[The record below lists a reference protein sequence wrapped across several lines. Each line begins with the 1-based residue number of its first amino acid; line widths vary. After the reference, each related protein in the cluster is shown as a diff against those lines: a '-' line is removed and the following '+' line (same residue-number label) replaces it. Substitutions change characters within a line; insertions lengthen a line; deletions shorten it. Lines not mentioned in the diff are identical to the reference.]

1 MGTVVYQQ
9 GFQSSQLNEPRA
21 LRLRLS
27 SPNPHFYQTFGL
39 ALKSHFLDSSNA
51 EDTRNRNVDKPA
63 ASSGPDSSG
72 WSFLQSLSSGSSSSS
87 SYLSKTMSSEK
98 EKTYVQRPT
107 SCRTLSDESLALCTE
122 NLGSETGSDVT
133 DVEDLFSLSLSDVQT
148 KKPEETTTETRTLKS
163 RKRNVS
169 PSDLPPPLTSMRG
182 SQCIQMRP
190 HREDGRLV
198 MTAIKAPPRNRC
210 LQADRSNGRLRL
222 SILRD
227 SDEFVENEEETI
239 ESEETEEYEEEE
251 EEDEE
256 DEVMDMRN
264 VQSSR
269 RCVDGDRKN
278 RGLPNWES
286 FCVASS

>member
-1 MGTVVYQQ
+1 MYQQ
-9 GFQSSQLNEPRA
+9 GFQSSQLDEPRA

-27 SPNPHFYQTFGL
+27 SPNPHFSQPFGL

-72 WSFLQSLSSGSSSSS
+72 WSFLQSLSSGSSSS
-87 SYLSKTMSSEK
+87 LSKTTSSEK
-98 EKTYVQRPT
+98 EKTYVQRPS

-122 NLGSETGSDVT
+122 NLGSETGSEVT

-148 KKPEETTTETRTLKS
+148 KKPEETTTETRTLKG
-163 RKRNVS
+163 RKRDVS

-182 SQCIQMRP
+182 SQCIQISP

-198 MTAIKAPPRNRC
+198 MTAIKAPPSNRC
-210 LQADRSNGRLRL
+210 LRADRSNGRLRL

-239 ESEETEEYEEEE
+239 ESEENEEYEEEE

-264 VQSSR
+264 VQISR